1 MKYFLSIL
9 SVLAVLHADS
19 KTTSFRSVGSTIL
32 LMDSTSAAMDN
43 SRADG
48 YTSSL
53 TPFDLAIR
61 FDKTPSSLSQTD
73 YLNKSAHEMR
83 NWSADELGKLKEA
96 FGQIDAYVKKTGLHL
111 HMPDTVK
118 LVRTDGAEE
127 FGAEGYTRG
136 NRIMLNTGVQPIDL
150 HLVAHELW
158 HVISRSNEGVRN
170 DAYAVF
176 HFKPCNNIDYK
187 AALKGQVIT
196 NPDCPTLQ
204 HYVSVA
210 KDGKTIDVAPV
221 LYTKDPYSPGFS
233 AMQHASIGLLAL
245 TGDDSHKQ
253 PMMKEGQ
260 AVVYEFNEVP
270 DFFQKAGMNTQYVLH
285 IEEIT
290 AEHFAALVGEV
301 KMRQMEYVD
310 GLKAALMK

>member
-1 MKYFLSIL
+1 MKYFLSSL
-9 SVLAVLHADS
+9 CLLAVLHADGKPIS
-19 KTTSFRSVGSTIL
+19 LRCAGSTIV
-32 LMDSTSAAMDN
+32 LMDSTSAALDN
-43 SRADG
+43 SRPDA
-48 YTSSL
+48 YTATL

-61 FDKTPSSLSQTD
+61 FDKAPGSLSQKD
-73 YLNKSAHEMR
+73 YLSRSAHEMR
-83 NWSADELGKLKEA
+83 DWSADEQSKLKEA
-96 FGQIDAYVKKTGLHL
+96 FGQIEAYVKKTGLHL

-118 LVRTDGAEE
+118 LIRTAGAEE

-158 HVISRSNEGVRN
+158 HVISRMNENVRN

-187 AALKGQVIT
+187 GALKGQVIT

-204 HYVSVA
+204 HYVSVS
-210 KDGKTIDVAPV
+210 KDGKTVDVAPV
-221 LYTKDPYSPGFS
+221 LYTKEAYSPGFS
-233 AMQHASIGLLAL
+233 AMQHASIALLAL

-260 AVVYEFNEVP
+260 AVVYEFNDVP

-290 AEHFAALVGEV
+290 AEHFAALLGDV

-310 GLKAALMK
+310 GLKAVLIK